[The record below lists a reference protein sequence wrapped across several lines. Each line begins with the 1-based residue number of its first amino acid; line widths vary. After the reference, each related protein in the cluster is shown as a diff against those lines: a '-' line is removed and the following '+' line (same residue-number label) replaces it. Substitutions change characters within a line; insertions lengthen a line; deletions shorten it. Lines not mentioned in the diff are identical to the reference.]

1 MRGPIFL
8 TGFMATGKTK
18 IGRLLA
24 GLLGWS
30 FMDTDI
36 MVIERAGKSI
46 PEIFA
51 ADGEAAFR
59 SLEHACVLDA
69 SKVSESVVALGGGAI
84 IEDGNRQAIASSGGT
99 LVCLQ
104 ADVDT
109 IVERV
114 SRKDNRP
121 LLAGLNPQQRRVKIE
136 RLLAERAPHYA
147 KADVT
152 FESSDVHDASVAA
165 RRLLTQL
172 EERSCS
178 A

>member
-8 TGFMATGKTK
+8 SGFMATGKTN

-30 FMDTDI
+30 FMDTDV

-51 ADGEAAFR
+51 TDGEAAFR
-59 SLEHACVLDA
+59 AFEHTCVLDA
-69 SKVSESVVALGGGAI
+69 SKISDSVVALGGGAI
-84 IEDGNRQAIASSGGT
+84 MEDGNRRAIASSGGT
-99 LVCLQ
+99 LVCLE
-104 ADVDT
+104 ADIDT

-121 LLAGLNPQQRRVKIE
+121 LLAGLNPQQRRAKIE

-152 FESSDVHDASVAA
+152 FQSSDGHDAIVAA

-172 EERSCS
+172 EKRSCT